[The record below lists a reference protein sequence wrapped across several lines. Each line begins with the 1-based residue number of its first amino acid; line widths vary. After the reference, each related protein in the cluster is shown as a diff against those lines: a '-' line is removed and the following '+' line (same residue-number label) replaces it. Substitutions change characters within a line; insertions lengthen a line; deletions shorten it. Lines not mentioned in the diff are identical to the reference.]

1 MQDLSQIIIVTP
13 QLIITVILFII
24 IGFIILF
31 LSMIF
36 RKYGITPSTKTERES
51 PETIEEL
58 YEEYVDPNDESIHIK
73 SEPKQ
78 KKPKKPIPLLNQ
90 DFEF

>member
-1 MQDLSQIIIVTP
+1 MQDLSQIITITP
-13 QLIITVILFII
+13 QLTITIILLII

-31 LSMIF
+31 LITIF
-36 RKYGITPSTKTERES
+36 RKYGIISSTTIERKS

-58 YEEYVDPNDESIHIK
+58 YEEYVDPNDESIRIK
-73 SEPKQ
+73 SDPKP
-78 KKPKKPIPLLNQ
+78 KKPKKPTPLLDQ